1 MTMTKHVL
9 SSLLLFSVSANAQ
22 LHVSF
27 KISNEISPV
36 LSKVIHDYPNY
47 FNNIKGDILENDP
60 QITNYTCLLN
70 IKDMEPGIITQYGRD
85 AEHQYSWSNVLLQT
99 EDYNEAKRKFRLFY
113 ADIKKTSALIRNT
126 LVKLNADYIEPD
138 ESKSFCNILFKVEP
152 GVDDINN
159 LIVDLNMQYEMSE
172 WKITVSL
179 YNKEDKKEI
188 YGSK

>member
-1 MTMTKHVL
+1 MTMTKHVF

-22 LHVSF
+22 LGLNL
-27 KISNEISPV
+27 KIANEISPV

-70 IKDMEPGIITQYGRD
+70 IKDMEPGIITQYGRE

-138 ESKSFCNILFKVEP
+138 ENKNFCNILFKVQP
-152 GVDDINN
+152 NVDDIKN

-179 YNKEDKKEI
+179 YNKEDEKEI

>member
-47 FNNIKGDILENDP
+47 FNNIKGDVLENDP

-70 IKDMEPGIITQYGRD
+70 IKDMEPGIITQYGRE
-85 AEHQYSWSNVLLQT
+85 AEHQFSWSNVLLQT

-138 ESKSFCNILFKVEP
+138 DSKNFCNILFKVQP

-172 WKITVSL
+172 WKITLSL
-179 YNKEDKKEI
+179 YNKEDEKKI
-188 YGSK
+188 YGIE

>member
-47 FNNIKGDILENDP
+47 FNNIKGDVLENDP

-70 IKDMEPGIITQYGRD
+70 IKDMEPGIITQYGRE
-85 AEHQYSWSNVLLQT
+85 AEHQFSWSNVLLQT

-138 ESKSFCNILFKVEP
+138 ESKNFCNILFKVEP

>member
-1 MTMTKHVL
+1 MTKHVL

-27 KISNEISPV
+27 KTSNEISPV

-70 IKDMEPGIITQYGRD
+70 IKDMEPGIITQYGRE
-85 AEHQYSWSNVLLQT
+85 AEHQFSWSNVLLQT

-138 ESKSFCNILFKVEP
+138 DSKNFCNILFKVEP

-172 WKITVSL
+172 WKITLSL
-179 YNKEDKKEI
+179 YNKEDEKKI
-188 YGSK
+188 YGIE